1 MKATNN
7 STSKDIDLY
16 ISGFPA
22 ETQQVLE
29 QVRAAIRKAA
39 PDASEII
46 NYGIPTFFLNGNLVH
61 FAGYKN
67 HIGFYPTPSAIEAFK
82 KELSV
87 YEGAK
92 GSVQFPLDKPMP
104 FSLISKITRF
114 RVKQNTDKAAA
125 KTNKKTNKES
135 FLSVLGAPARRALEH
150 NGISTLKKLASFS
163 EAEILAL
170 HGMGP
175 SSIPKLLSAL
185 KDAGLSFKE
194 KRNSQK

>member
-1 MKATNN
+1 MKTTSN

-16 ISGFPA
+16 IAGFPA

-46 NYGIPTFFLNGNLVH
+46 NYGIPTFFLDGNLVH

-114 RVKQNTDKAAA
+114 RVKQNTDKAA
-125 KTNKKTNKES
+125 KTNKKINKKS
-135 FLSVLGAPARRALEH
+135 FLSGLGAPARRALEN